1 MPCPPF
7 VTQSRSADYSIML
20 LALESVLL
28 KAKEHFF
35 ILARRLI
42 DFKDE
47 QEQESRK
54 QKLAKLTSGR

>member
-1 MPCPPF
+1 MP
-7 VTQSRSADYSIML
+7 T
-20 LALESVLL
+20 ALESVLL

-42 DFKDE
+42 DLKDE

-54 QKLAKLTSGR
+54 KKLAKLTFGR

>member
-1 MPCPPF
+1 MPCPTF
-7 VTQSRSADYSIML
+7 VPQSRSADYSLML
-20 LALESVLL
+20 LALESVPL

-42 DFKDE
+42 DLKDE

-54 QKLAKLTSGR
+54 QKLAKLTFGR